1 MAETMSA
8 DHWLNPR
15 PDGWRFAAAVAV
27 SLALELAA
35 VFLIL
40 PVITHTAAPSTMPS
54 PIKLSI
60 VAQPSAPKPPAPP
73 KPTPVPPPKPV
84 PPPPPQPVAPPLPLP
99 PPPPAPRPA
108 PRVFHHYVKPTP
120 PPPVT
125 PPPVAQTPPTPPP
138 PPAPMVPTGG
148 QVDAFQAAMK
158 AAVQSVVNQVYPQA
172 AQMAHETGTPLVTFT
187 YYHGAVSGI
196 TLAQSS
202 GFPLLDQAALEAAR
216 IAPYPQPPGAMA
228 NENFTVTVAVI
239 FQMAATEV
247 DGD

>member
-8 DHWLNPR
+8 DNWLNPR

-40 PVITHTAAPSTMPS
+40 PVITHTAAPSTTPS

-60 VAQPSAPKPPAPP
+60 VAQPPAPKPPAPP

-84 PPPPPQPVAPPLPLP
+84 LPPQPVTPPLPLP